1 MERFSIFLG
10 QFSLGFSRSQ
20 KRLSDSDSASSKTSV
35 PVLNLKFHNL
45 NKIYEMQRS
54 QTFCIIYAEYY
65 NNTPSRIQIHSNQD
79 TARAKSST
87 VHENVFIVFISLF

>member
-1 MERFSIFLG
+1 
-10 QFSLGFSRSQ
+10 
-20 KRLSDSDSASSKTSV
+20 
-35 PVLNLKFHNL
+35 
-45 NKIYEMQRS
+45 MQRS